1 MIRIQYEKMGDISY
15 ISHLDIVKLMERISR
30 RAGIRLSYS
39 QGFSPHPKTAFSPAL
54 SVGMQSYCEY
64 IDLELEDES
73 IDIDELLEK
82 YNEASVEGIVFTKAK
97 KFQEKTESVV
107 SFITHSKFEF
117 ELDDEADFEEIIKTV
132 KKINNSDSIMLSRT
146 SKSGNEIPYDMKE
159 YIENL
164 SYERDL
170 SGETVKN
177 KIIAV
182 ICSSSAK
189 TLNPR
194 TLLSYILSNSGF
206 GEDTFVRITKTD
218 TYHKD
223 ENNNIIRAI

>member
-1 MIRIQYEKMGDISY
+1 MIRIQYEKKGDISY

-64 IDLELEDES
+64 IDVELEDES
-73 IDIDELLEK
+73 IELEELIRK

-97 KFQEKTESVV
+97 KFEDKTNSIV
-107 SFITHSKFEF
+107 SFITHSEFEF
-117 ELDDEADFEEIIKTV
+117 EIDDEVDFEEIIKTI
-132 KKINNSDSIMLSRT
+132 KIINNSDSIMLSRT

-159 YIENL
+159 YIEKL
-164 SYERDL
+164 TYERDL
-170 SGETVKN
+170 SACVPKN
-177 KIIAV
+177 KIIAT

-194 TLLSYILSNSGF
+194 TLLSYILSNSRLE
-206 GEDTFVRITKTD
+206 EDTFVIITKTD